1 MFERRKVPQGAGA
14 SAASSV
20 VSEEKARKARPASA
34 LMGGALAAVFLL
46 ATGLHLHRAGTT
58 PRLLA
63 LRGGAT
69 SDTAAVTPP
78 AVPRGEPPPQSP
90 PAKVD
95 KLAPLTMLRFDES
108 LPWLRYVRTHGV
120 LQLIAVLERLGK
132 EKSDELLWGDE
143 IEYHVVALDEAAR
156 TVRLCLRAPELLKE
170 LNAKEETHGRSDGFG
185 EASSWHPEYAAWMLE
200 STPRVPYGGYT
211 ADLCRV
217 EASMRLRRARL
228 AGALRPGEAALT
240 IPAFPLVGV
249 GEFYT
254 PVPLHHPRPT
264 PHARRPTPHRAAGDQ
279 AARQ

>member
-1 MFERRKVPQGAGA
+1 
-14 SAASSV
+14 
-20 VSEEKARKARPASA
+20 
-34 LMGGALAAVFLL
+34 
-46 ATGLHLHRAGTT
+46 
-58 PRLLA
+58 
-63 LRGGAT
+63 
-69 SDTAAVTPP
+69 
-78 AVPRGEPPPQSP
+78 
-90 PAKVD
+90 VD

-132 EKSDELLWGDE
+132 EKSDKLLWGDE

-264 PHARRPTPHRAAGDQ
+264 PHAPRPTPDARRPTPHRAAGDQ